1 MKTTPFEMV
10 FIIRAEM
17 EPRKENSAS
26 DAEWYCREDLGGN
39 RFYVMFFQMCWKY
52 GGRWASADEKERRF
66 IEEVTR
72 VTYERERA
80 VRLGLPLPDVRPA
93 FAS

>member
-1 MKTTPFEMV
+1 MNEKRPTSDAQWYCRRDVEEERFYSI
-10 FIIRAEM
+10 FFKLC
-17 EPRKENSAS
+17 RKYDVSWASAS
-26 DAEWYCREDLGGN
+26 D
-39 RFYVMFFQMCWKY
+39 K
-52 GGRWASADEKERRF
+52 EKAF

-80 VRLGLPLPDVRPA
+80 IRRGLPLSDVRPA

>member
-1 MKTTPFEMV
+1 MQRGTAVRTRKG
-10 FIIRAEM
+10 IGLRANFF
-17 EPRKENSAS
+17 PV
-26 DAEWYCREDLGGN
+26 CR
-39 RFYVMFFQMCWKY
+39 KY
-52 GGRWASADEKERRF
+52 GVRWASADEKERWF

-80 VRLGLPLPDVRPA
+80 VRLGLPLADVRPA